1 MFLTFH
7 PSSGGLGQCL
17 CSSVAA
23 VMGILRAM
31 FEGHGTNV
39 LLAPVRHQLYMNCV
53 LNMAE
58 IFYICCDSMQP
69 KHNNRFKRSE
79 ANLHLSG
86 QFLTFE
92 WKVHRYLSYYRNIKT
107 QFFWFEQTAKDTEQ
121 TSKYKIL
128 PTTNQTKLSCM
139 KNFHCKNLPKP
150 IVNGEKAPQTCCS
163 LLTNFGINSVKAAGV
178 GR

>member
-1 MFLTFH
+1 MLTIFF
-7 PSSGGLGQCL
+7 SSSTCLASTCWGMCLSSTCLSGTCLGT
-17 CSSVAA
+17 CSSIYWTFCNWLFK
-23 VMGILRAM
+23 ILSIN
-31 FEGHGTNV
+31 HIIY
-39 LLAPVRHQLYMNCV
+39 LLINLSFQL
-53 LNMAE
+53 LL
-58 IFYICCDSMQP
+58 Q
-69 KHNNRFKRSE
+69 